1 MKGCESEGG
10 QNKVDENN
18 KNIKETFFFS
28 CSSAVDNVGLIDKV
42 PF

>member
-18 KNIKETFFFS
+18 KNIKETFFS
-28 CSSAVDNVGLIDKV
+28 CSSAVDNFGLIDKV